1 MVVFSNMFR
10 TFGTVSGVSLRA
22 SRAMH
27 IWVATRLS
35 IGSFFIIVRNGA
47 AHDRPITDPLSLPHF
62 STVMQRAWEMDEEE
76 AYEGPDAYIE
86 GDEIEHQVE
95 EQVEALT
102 EEHGSSVQ
110 GILRCE
116 YPIIY

>member
-1 MVVFSNMFR
+1 
-10 TFGTVSGVSLRA
+10 
-22 SRAMH
+22 MH

>member
-1 MVVFSNMFR
+1 
-10 TFGTVSGVSLRA
+10 
-22 SRAMH
+22 
-27 IWVATRLS
+27 
-35 IGSFFIIVRNGA
+35 
-47 AHDRPITDPLSLPHF
+47 
-62 STVMQRAWEMDEEE
+62 MDEEE